1 MVFSQVQEELA
12 RRGARVTV
20 AVFWGRER
28 YVSLLWRYL
37 ERNLAVNHGIVHEVQ
52 HQCVADVTNVLLM
65 YTLCRCAFNVF
76 PIREH
81 YLPAR
86 AT

>member
-1 MVFSQVQEELA
+1 MYVAMVFSQVQGELA
-12 RRGARVTV
+12 RRGAKVTV

-52 HQCVADVTNVLLM
+52 CPYIAAGCIVLG
-65 YTLCRCAFNVF
+65 VF
-76 PIREH
+76 SVGA
-81 YLPAR
+81 LPAR